1 MLENRVYFIG
11 LRYKHHAKHSGYE
24 AFGRYIG
31 TALPPPVN
39 FRWMYGKYRWP
50 LGERFARLTR
60 HPWYSIGAHI
70 TEWGALKHM
79 LLRKRCLFHILY
91 ADSDLWLLRRANK
104 LTGNRLVASFHQ
116 PASDLRALG
125 VVERVAKH
133 LDAVI
138 LVSETQRPYFEEFL
152 PPDRIFVVHHGVDS
166 DFFCPATTTNAE
178 PVCITVGSH
187 LRDFETLR
195 QAIRI
200 VWASNPQMRFIAVGT
215 RSDKKSYFPEL
226 DDPRIQF
233 LDRISDNQLLR
244 AYQKASVAIFAFK
257 EATANNAM
265 VEAMACGLPV
275 VATDSGGISEYI
287 TDGVGLLCPPQDPQ
301 ALAAATLR
309 LLNDVE
315 LRRTMSEVSRQR
327 ALHLDFRRVATR
339 MHEIYAGLLTPTH
352 GDAEMGNIP
361 PSNIN
366 QESRTNANN
375 VNR

>member
-1 MLENRVYFIG
+1 MLENRVFFIG
-11 LRYKHHAKHSGYE
+11 LRYKHHAQHSGYE
-24 AFGRYIG
+24 AFGRYVG
-31 TALPPPVN
+31 MALPPPVN

-50 LGERFARLTR
+50 LGEHFARLTR

-79 LLRKRCLFHILY
+79 LLRKNCVFHILY
-91 ADSDLWLLRRANK
+91 ADSYLWLLRRANK

-125 VVERVAKH
+125 VVERVARH

-138 LVSETQRPYFEEFL
+138 LVSEAQRPYFEEFL
-152 PPDRIFVVHHGVDS
+152 PPERIFVVHHGVDT
-166 DFFCPATTTNAE
+166 DFFRPAAAANQE

-200 VWASNPQMRFIAVGT
+200 VWASNPRMRFIAVGT
-215 RSDKKSYFPEL
+215 RSDKKSYFPAL

-233 LDRISDNQLLR
+233 LDRISDDKLLR
-244 AYQKASVAIFAFK
+244 AYQSSSVAIFAFQQ
-257 EATANNAM
+257 ATANNAM
-265 VEAMACGLPV
+265 VEAMASGLPV
-275 VATDSGGISEYI
+275 VSTNSGGIGEYI
-287 TDGVGLLCPPQDPQ
+287 TDGAGILCPPQDPQ

-309 LLNDVE
+309 LLDNAE
-315 LRRTMSEVSRQR
+315 LRGAMSEASRQR

-339 MHEIYAGLLTPTH
+339 MREIYSGLLAPTH
-352 GDAEMGNIP
+352 HDAEIGGIH
-361 PSNIN
+361 PSSIN
-366 QESRTNANN
+366 QESAKNVNN

>member
-1 MLENRVYFIG
+1 
-11 LRYKHHAKHSGYE
+11 
-24 AFGRYIG
+24 
-31 TALPPPVN
+31 
-39 FRWMYGKYRWP
+39 MYGKYRWP

-70 TEWGALKHM
+70 TEWGAFKHM
-79 LLRKRCLFHILY
+79 LLRKNCVFHILY

-116 PASDLRALG
+116 PASHLRALG
-125 VVERVAKH
+125 VVERVARY

-138 LVSETQRPYFEEFL
+138 LISEAQRPYFEEFL
-152 PPDRIFVVHHGVDS
+152 PPERVFVVHHGVDS
-166 DFFCPATTTNAE
+166 DFFRPATATNAD

-200 VWASNPQMRFIAVGT
+200 VWASNPRMRFIAVGT

-226 DDPRIQF
+226 DDPRIRF
-233 LDRISDNQLLR
+233 LDRISDDELLQ
-244 AYQKASVAIFAFK
+244 AYQTANVAMFAFK

-265 VEAMACGLPV
+265 VEAMAAGLPV
-275 VATDSGGISEYI
+275 VTTNSGGIGEYI
-287 TDGVGLLCPPQDPQ
+287 TDGVGFLCPPLD
-301 ALAAATLR
+301 AKGLATATLR
-309 LLNDVE
+309 LLDDIN
-315 LRRTMSEVSRQR
+315 LRRTMSEASRQR

-339 MHEIYAGLLTPTH
+339 MGEIYCGLLAPTH
-352 GDAEMGNIP
+352 HDAEIGGIH
-361 PSNIN
+361 PSSIN
-366 QESRTNANN
+366 QESANNANN

>member
-1 MLENRVYFIG
+1 MLENRVFFIG
-11 LRYKHHAKHSGYE
+11 LRYKHHAQHSGYE
-24 AFGRYIG
+24 AFGRYVG

-70 TEWGALKHM
+70 TEWSALKYM
-79 LLRKRCLFHILY
+79 LLRKNSVFHILY
-91 ADSDLWLLRRANK
+91 ADSDLWLLRWANK

-125 VVERVAKH
+125 VVERVARH

-138 LVSETQRPYFEEFL
+138 LVSDAQRPYFEEFL
-152 PPDRIFVVHHGVDS
+152 PPERIFVVHHGVDT
-166 DFFCPATTTNAE
+166 DFFRPAAATNEE

-200 VWASNPQMRFIAVGT
+200 VWASNPRMRFIAVGT
-215 RSDKKSYFPEL
+215 RSDKKSLFPEL

-233 LDRISDNQLLR
+233 LDRISDEKLLR
-244 AYQKASVAIFAFK
+244 AYQSASVAMFAFK

-275 VATDSGGISEYI
+275 VATNSGGIGEYI
-287 TDGVGLLCPPQDPQ
+287 TDGAGVLCPPQDAQ
-301 ALAAATLR
+301 ALAAASLR
-309 LLNDVE
+309 LLDN
-315 LRRTMSEVSRQR
+315 
-327 ALHLDFRRVATR
+327 ADFRRA
-339 MHEIYAGLLTPTH
+339 MSA
-352 GDAEMGNIP
+352 A
-361 PSNIN
+361 
-366 QESRTNANN
+366 SR
-375 VNR
+375 

>member
-31 TALPPPVN
+31 TALPSPVN

-125 VVERVAKH
+125 VVERVAKQ

-166 DFFCPATTTNAE
+166 DFFCPATATNEA
-178 PVCITVGSH
+178 PVCITVGAH

-200 VWASNPQMRFIAVGT
+200 VWAANPRMRFIAVGT

-233 LDRISDNQLLR
+233 LDRISDDELLR
-244 AYQKASVAIFAFK
+244 AYQTASIAMFAFK

-275 VATDSGGISEYI
+275 VATNSGGIGEYI
-287 TDGVGLLCPPQDPQ
+287 TDGAGVLCPPQDAQ
-301 ALAAATLR
+301 ALAAASLR
-309 LLNDVE
+309 LLDNADF
-315 LRRTMSEVSRQR
+315 RRAMSAASRQR
-327 ALHLDFRRVATR
+327 ALQLDFRLVAAK
-339 MHEIYAGLLTPTH
+339 MYEIYSRLLPEE
-352 GDAEMGNIP
+352 GRDAWISGESISTSAL
-361 PSNIN
+361 PSTRS
-366 QESRTNANN
+366 EE
-375 VNR
+375 